1 MTEQELK
8 EQQMRAAMFRSING
22 PAPINLE
29 TAGQNAANNYA
40 QNSKGMMAGSRSGY
54 ATALDARTERENAE
68 AMARSFKG
76 QESNITS
83 QRARAAA
90 LRGKGMPQARMV
102 GQGKWA
108 TLTQPNWGETL
119 EGVTNKLVGGYLEG
133 QATEDAEQLDVD
145 QTEQAGLVLALEQ
158 KEKEAA
164 LALEASQAAQVQ
176 SNWKADHDQTGR
188 QNLAGNSLTQQKI
201 DATGRAQNYTESAG
215 TPEPYQSL
223 TDGNV
228 IQAIKTP
235 TGEIFEYNKTGG
247 RGNRLDASTWI
258 PLENPKDTG
267 STSTV
272 ANQMVMNDEKQ
283 DDRMELAKF
292 NQKARERLAELTNR
306 LRTEADISAEE
317 REQLRKERLD
327 LRELERIAR
336 EKTGE
341 SAIEAQEAITSGSAV
356 LRRGNMYE
364 ATGGNFAALFSDLT
378 GYDFTEGGDVGATQ
392 RMIAILGSQ
401 GAAKDFARLNLK
413 PISDYEANYIINDLN
428 VSSKDQ
434 PKSILTYTMQY
445 NDMYKQ
451 ALADG
456 EKDGAI
462 ALGAA
467 EQVMNQRYD
476 DQVILGSLRNE
487 GNMTMG
493 LTQMREN
500 GLPVGEVYD
509 RLIAKFKNKTIN
521 TREKQALI
529 SLSKAYE

>member
-1 MTEQELK
+1 ML
-8 EQQMRAAMFRSING
+8 AAITRSNRG
-22 PAPINLE
+22 Y
-29 TAGQNAANNYA
+29 TGAANPTLANVGQQTA
-40 QNSKGMMAGSRSGY
+40 NTGMTAGSRSGY

-76 QESNITS
+76 QESNIAS

-90 LRGKGMPQARMV
+90 LRGKGMPQNRMINE
-102 GQGKWA
+102 GTPYA
-108 TLTQPNWGETL
+108 TLVNPNWGETL

-133 QATEDAEQLDVD
+133 QAIEDAEQLDVD
-145 QTEQAGLVLALEQ
+145 QTEQNSLILALEQ
-158 KEKEAA
+158 AEKEAA
-164 LALEASQAAQVQ
+164 LDLEAERYAQEQ
-176 SNWKADHDQTGR
+176 SNWKADYDQTGS
-188 QNLAGNSLTQQKI
+188 LAQQRI
-201 DATGRAQNYTESAG
+201 NETRRAQDYTESAG

-223 TDGNV
+223 TNGNV

-283 DDRMELAKF
+283 DDRMELAEF

-428 VSSKDQ
+428 ISSKDQ